1 MSDINNSTASGAQSS
16 AVISMSNTMSMAAP
30 SGNSS
35 AAAVSPSAQAS
46 KSGGSSITFH
56 QAGAAAV
63 LATGASILAV
73 AVMTSI

>member
-1 MSDINNSTASGAQSS
+1 
-16 AVISMSNTMSMAAP
+16 MSMAAP

-73 AVMTSI
+73 AMMTSI